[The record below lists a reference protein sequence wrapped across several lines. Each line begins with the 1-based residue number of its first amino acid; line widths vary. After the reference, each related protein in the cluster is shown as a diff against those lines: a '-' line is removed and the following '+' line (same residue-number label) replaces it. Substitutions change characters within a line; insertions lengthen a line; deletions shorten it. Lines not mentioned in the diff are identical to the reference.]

1 MSSGDEYADDG
12 ALLIHD
18 AFPKCKA
25 KVEPDTERGGFAPEA
40 QDGGCA
46 PEDPIKSE
54 SEQDQ
59 EDDPKTKV
67 LRDCQRICDIY
78 GGPAQYLARQFPTIV
93 EREAF
98 SAQLRRLCPPSE
110 LVAYWAPGKVIHNG
124 MRIHLHPASLGWSAS
139 ASTKPLP
146 YPKTFLA
153 LADEFLAHSFL
164 TAEEPLRVW
173 VPPDVGGAFCLHF
186 VKGMARTCSLLC
198 LSDLVSRIKTGQHDF
213 FVSL

>member
-1 MSSGDEYADDG
+1 MSSSDEYADYG
-12 ALLIHD
+12 VLLIHE

-25 KVEPDTERGGFAPEA
+25 KAEPDTERGGFAPEA
-40 QDGGCA
+40 PDGGCA

-54 SEQDQ
+54 EQEQ
-59 EDDPKTKV
+59 EDDPKSKV
-67 LRDCQRICDIY
+67 LRECQRICDIY
-78 GGPAQYLARQFPTIV
+78 GGPAQYLAKQFPIIV

-110 LVAYWAPGKVIHNG
+110 LVAYWAPGNVIHNG

-146 YPKTFLA
+146 YPKTLLA

-173 VPPDVGGAFCLHF
+173 VPPTVGG
-186 VKGMARTCSLLC
+186 
-198 LSDLVSRIKTGQHDF
+198 DF
-213 FVSL
+213 

>member
-1 MSSGDEYADDG
+1 M
-12 ALLIHD
+12 
-18 AFPKCKA
+18 
-25 KVEPDTERGGFAPEA
+25 
-40 QDGGCA
+40 
-46 PEDPIKSE
+46 
-54 SEQDQ
+54 
-59 EDDPKTKV
+59 

-110 LVAYWAPGKVIHNG
+110 LVAYWDPGKVIHNG

-153 LADEFLAHSFL
+153 LADEFLAQSCL

-173 VPPDVGGAFCLHF
+173 VPQMLEVLFAESGL
-186 VKGMARTCSLLC
+186 
-198 LSDLVSRIKTGQHDF
+198 
-213 FVSL
+213 